1 MLFDNVLE
9 LRKRNVFC
17 DDFISDSGNVF
28 SPVFHLFVISVG
40 DLDLLEIGVLDSL
53 VVGHS
58 FDDRDIDS
66 QTRGVLFLVF
76 PFVGHM
82 LVGDHGFV
90 IYVEFL
96 QRDVLDLH

>member
-1 MLFDNVLE
+1 MF
-9 LRKRNVFC
+9 R